1 MKEFTWV
8 DYKYQRPKRSLP
20 FPHSLPRRSMA
31 CNHHHL
37 RLCHSV
43 RSSIASLS
51 SPLLPTRLT
60 LSSRTLASTPIRVS
74 SPSVSATCFTWDDVV
89 RISDSQDSSRHSSDL
104 QGFFEKIR
112 VCNRGLEKQS
122 DFLPFVIE
130 DQTVGYIHKGFFDDH
145 LKRFSNVFIF
155 TQDNSHIMLHPVLRT
170 PNERTR
176 AVGDVVKCLGEEL
189 IPGIR
194 KELYPVASLFGAPV
208 FFLLERAAAPYFGIK
223 AYGIQMNGYT
233 ERNGQKYLW
242 IGKRSQVKTTY
253 PGMLDHLVSGGLPH
267 GIACM
272 ENVMKEC
279 EEEAGI
285 PRSMSKEAVPVGA
298 VSYGDIDGYR
308 YKRDVLFCYD
318 LKLPDDFIPKN
329 QDGEVESF
337 RLIPVS
343 QVADVVRRTHFF
355 KSNCSLVIIDFL
367 FRHGYIGP
375 DSLGYLELLQSLRS
389 GDCS

>member
-1 MKEFTWV
+1 
-8 DYKYQRPKRSLP
+8 
-20 FPHSLPRRSMA
+20 MA
-31 CNHHHL
+31 CNHHQL

-51 SPLLPTRLT
+51 SPLLPIRLT
-60 LSSRTLASTPIRVS
+60 LSSRTLASTPIRVG

-89 RISDSQDSSRHSSDL
+89 RISDSQYSSRHSSDL

-189 IPGIR
+189 IPAISCCIILWGTGVF
-194 KELYPVASLFGAPV
+194 LAGTCSSSLFWD
-208 FFLLERAAAPYFGIK
+208 K
-223 AYGIQMNGYT
+223 

-242 IGKRSQVKTTY
+242 IGKRSQVKPTY
-253 PGMLDHLVSGGLPH
+253 PGMLDHLVAGGLPH
-267 GIACM
+267 GIACK

-318 LKLPDDFIPKN
+318 LKLPEDFIPRN

-389 GDCS
+389 RDCS